1 MSLYGLPTH
10 RSFVGKRGLSGSK
23 TPPRGPPLKSRFFDH
38 FDSTFGP
45 AGRAGT
51 PKDPQ
56 NTEKSRKHWKKW
68 LFHKKK
74 NKKPRKTYHIGFCI
88 LDQKPGIFPI
98 YTPKG
103 PKGHFLQNP
112 YSAGWSKPKKTTYF
126 PYLKK
131 PRKTRV
137 IGAKKPKKTLLFSPF
152 TKNLE
157 KRGLSGPKTTK
168 NDPKTGF

>member
-23 TPPRGPPLKSRFFDH
+23 TPPRGPPQKVDFLII
-38 FDSTFGP
+38 STQLLDQPAEQGP
-45 AGRAGT
+45 QKT
-51 PKDPQ
+51 PKTPK
-56 NTEKSRKHWKKW
+56 NHENIEKND
-68 LFHKKK
+68 FFTKKK

-98 YTPKG
+98 YTPNW

-157 KRGLSGPKTTK
+157 KRGLSGPKTPK